1 MLLCCNVQHCC
12 CVFVVFTETIV
23 CWHNRGCWCLIRCPG
38 DCRGAVV
45 ISGDDAMLA
54 FCRVILLWR
63 VCDSMSWRQ
72 HVVLSSYLRRCCNV
86 SSRGVYCVLF
96 LAGLVWSVPPGGRG
110 HSMHIANNR
119 GIILSN
125 KLSHIIAHLF
135 SHFHN
140 LADPTLLAVGLDQA
154 VVKHLRAPPQMR
166 VAWYTSAL
174 HCAHGG
180 LEPRGLRYIKAAF
193 AVLAVM

>member
-1 MLLCCNVQHCC
+1 M
-12 CVFVVFTETIV
+12 
-23 CWHNRGCWCLIRCPG
+23 WC
-38 DCRGAVV
+38 
-45 ISGDDAMLA
+45 
-54 FCRVILLWR
+54 
-63 VCDSMSWRQ
+63 
-72 HVVLSSYLRRCCNV
+72 SYLRRCCNV

-125 KLSHIIAHLF
+125 KLSHIIAHFF

-166 VAWYTSAL
+166 VGGYTCTLVHTASAAL
-174 HCAHGG
+174 
-180 LEPRGLRYIKAAF
+180 
-193 AVLAVM
+193 

>member
-1 MLLCCNVQHCC
+1 
-12 CVFVVFTETIV
+12 
-23 CWHNRGCWCLIRCPG
+23 
-38 DCRGAVV
+38 
-45 ISGDDAMLA
+45 MLA

-63 VCDSMSWRQ
+63 LCDSMSWRQ

-119 GIILSN
+119 GTILSN

-140 LADPTLLAVGLDQA
+140 LADPTVPTCSGARSGCCETFKSSSA
-154 VVKHLRAPPQMR
+154 NEGWWIHL
-166 VAWYTSAL
+166 YTST
-174 HCAHGG
+174 HC
-180 LEPRGLRYIKAAF
+180 LRCIVIKVGWSPVDYVTFKLGNSCYAIY
-193 AVLAVM
+193 